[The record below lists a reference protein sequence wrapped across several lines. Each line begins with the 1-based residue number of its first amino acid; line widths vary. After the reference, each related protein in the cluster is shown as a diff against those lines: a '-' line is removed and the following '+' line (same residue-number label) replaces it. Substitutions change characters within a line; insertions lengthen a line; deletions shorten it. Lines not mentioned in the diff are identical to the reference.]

1 MDVLKN
7 NKKHIIFDPLYGFI
21 QLTPIEWKII
31 HSPFYQRL
39 RWIKQLGF
47 SFYVFPG
54 AEHSRFGHSIGVM
67 HNAHEILKICKK
79 SVSNEELMDATFH
92 SKDKDFHQIIRLGAL
107 MHDLGTFPFSHTTE
121 GAYID
126 FGETTNSKGGKG
138 LQDDHENLGSFI
150 IKNTNYE
157 GGITRI
163 LTDFGYDPKIVSDYV
178 KGIGP
183 SVFGNQILHSDI
195 DCDRMDYLLRDAHYT
210 GLKYGSY
217 DRDYLLFNF
226 KTMMIENQEIL
237 TIRHNAIHCI
247 EDFLL
252 SRFSWYS
259 QVIRSPRGAKY
270 DAIAARLCFH
280 MLEKNLVYKYS
291 DLLDLISYEP
301 MKFFGF
307 NDNYFITS
315 IQQFLGSGAF
325 DKYGQIKDMAETLLF
340 KKGSKTIRANEF
352 NQRLLNQDD
361 LQNKEKV
368 VKKAESKLEE
378 IRRLI
383 DKKGTPRDWV
393 IPDLPSKDLSMVSSY
408 KKLVKNKTTENVLLE
423 RDPVKISF
431 ENGDIK
437 LLVDVENSII
447 NSLQNTNNYL
457 PNVFCSKTAYNLLL
471 EEKII
476 EGERLFT

>member
-178 KGIGP
+178 KGIG
-183 SVFGNQILHSDI
+183 N
-195 DCDRMDYLLRDAHYT
+195 
-210 GLKYGSY
+210 
-217 DRDYLLFNF
+217 
-226 KTMMIENQEIL
+226 
-237 TIRHNAIHCI
+237 
-247 EDFLL
+247 
-252 SRFSWYS
+252 
-259 QVIRSPRGAKY
+259 
-270 DAIAARLCFH
+270 
-280 MLEKNLVYKYS
+280 
-291 DLLDLISYEP
+291 
-301 MKFFGF
+301 
-307 NDNYFITS
+307 
-315 IQQFLGSGAF
+315 QFL
-325 DKYGQIKDMAETLLF
+325 ETRSF
-340 KKGSKTIRANEF
+340 
-352 NQRLLNQDD
+352 
-361 LQNKEKV
+361 
-368 VKKAESKLEE
+368 
-378 IRRLI
+378 
-383 DKKGTPRDWV
+383 TP
-393 IPDLPSKDLSMVSSY
+393 I
-408 KKLVKNKTTENVLLE
+408 
-423 RDPVKISF
+423 
-431 ENGDIK
+431 
-437 LLVDVENSII
+437 
-447 NSLQNTNNYL
+447 
-457 PNVFCSKTAYNLLL
+457 
-471 EEKII
+471 
-476 EGERLFT
+476 